1 MRKNKGFTLIE
12 LLAVIVILAILAG
25 ITAIMVTNYIENSKI
40 NADRLNAQ
48 NITNAVLRE
57 WQVKGNESN
66 KGVYVF
72 VDDVAANVNASSL
85 LEKPLNKSPW
95 TDNNYTTARAVID
108 EKGNVDICIYDKNAN
123 KGVIGSYQ
131 DIAADEDLK
140 GKDAVADPSNPMK
153 LRYRE
158 ITSCPDKFKI
168 PEKTNPTPEQP
179 NS

>member
-1 MRKNKGFTLIE
+1 MKNNKKGFTLIE

-57 WQVKGNESN
+57 RQVQGEESDR
-66 KGVYVF
+66 GVYVF
-72 VDDVAANVNASSL
+72 VDKKGTNASDL
-85 LEKPLNKSPW
+85 LEKPLASSPW
-95 TDNNYTTARAVID
+95 TDKGYTTARAYVKD
-108 EKGNVDICIYDKNAN
+108 GEVYVCLYDGSAK

-140 GKDAVADPSNPMK
+140 GKETKEEDASNPLK
-153 LRYRE
+153 LRYTS
-158 ITSCPDKFKI
+158 ITKCPDTFDDQYIK
-168 PEKTNPTPEQP
+168 PEYQLK
-179 NS
+179 

>member
-1 MRKNKGFTLIE
+1 MKKNKKGFTLIE

-72 VDDVAANVNASSL
+72 VDEKSEKVNASSL

-108 EKGNVDICIYDKNAN
+108 EKGNVDICIYDKNAS

-140 GKDAVADPSNPMK
+140 GKDAVADTSNPMK

-158 ITSCPDKFKI
+158 ITGCPDKFKTDE
-168 PEKTNPTPEQP
+168 EKGATPTQP
-179 NS
+179 